1 MFAEDQELKFVVGT
15 RDKFP
20 WCLKVLYN
28 LFRFRKHFAQKNPP
42 RISRILRTQEFVW
55 HPYKDVRFG
64 IFRRLIQLV
73 LGYTHGTSTIR
84 EECTAYGSTERVA
97 ELFKR
102 LLQKIFAQSRSATKR
117 ETSKDEASGTLST
130 VPTNNCQHRKT
141 LFYMYITES
150 SSRLSSAWLSTRLGS
165 ARLVS
170 SHHIA
175 SRLV

>member
-1 MFAEDQELKFVVGT
+1 MFAKDQELKFVVGT

-42 RISRILRTQEFVW
+42 RISRILRTQKFVW

-73 LGYTHGTSTIR
+73 CGTH
-84 EECTAYGSTERVA
+84 TAHPRFAKNARRMEVRNESQSFLSAYFKKYSHRAEVRRSERRA
-97 ELFKR
+97 K
-102 LLQKIFAQSRSATKR
+102 TKR
-117 ETSKDEASGTLST
+117 AEHYRQCLPIIA
-130 VPTNNCQHRKT
+130 N
-141 LFYMYITES
+141 TEKRFFICI
-150 SSRLSSAWLSTRLGS
+150 SSRLGLALGSVRLGS
-165 ARLVS
+165 PRLVS
-170 SHHIA
+170 SHRVS